1 VLYPHYAVHSGALA
15 DQTNAG
21 AVMWIAGGAPL
32 FVALLWLVAEW
43 GARERRYGAI
53 LDGSS

>member
-1 VLYPHYAVHSGALA
+1 MYAHYAKLPGALA

-21 AVMWIAGGAPL
+21 AVMWIAGGGPL

-43 GARERRYGAI
+43 GARERRYGAVF
-53 LDGSS
+53 DGTS